1 MILKMILMMMDIQKK
16 IQKKEK
22 IKTNLIKKKKKEM
35 NKFQKI

>member
-1 MILKMILMMMDIQKK
+1 MMDIQKK

-22 IKTNLIKKKKKEM
+22 IKKNLIKKKKKEM